1 MKLTDT
7 AIRNAK
13 PSDHLIKL
21 FDGDGLYLLLSPA
34 GHRGWRFKYYFQ
46 GREKLLSFGSY
57 PEITLKV
64 ARERRLEARRLV
76 QMGVDPSA
84 QRKAERAGR
93 SDTFELLAREWLEVR
108 RNSLSPKT
116 FENKQER
123 FEAFVFPYI
132 GKRPITQLKAVDIL
146 PLLKNIEARGRH
158 ETAHRVRSE
167 CGNVFRYA
175 VVAGRAERDPTV
187 DLRGALRSGVPRNR
201 PAIVDPARLGEL
213 MRAIAGYRGDI
224 STEFALKLLPLTFVR
239 PGELRCAAW
248 DEFNLKGAEWRI
260 PPARMKMR
268 ELHVVPLSTQA
279 VALLTDLHLLT
290 GKGYYVFPSIR
301 SKHRPISDNTINAA
315 LRRLGF
321 SAGEMVAHGFRS
333 TASTCLNELG
343 WHPDLI
349 ELQLAHAERNESR
362 GAYNRAQR
370 LGERR
375 KMMQVW
381 ADYLDELRDGK
392 ELTSVRSALL
402 SQSSSL

>member
-7 AIRNAK
+7 AIRNSKAGER
-13 PSDHLIKL
+13 PIKL
-21 FDGDGLYLLLSPA
+21 FDGEGLYLLVNPS
-34 GHRGWRFKYYFQ
+34 GSRGWRFKYYFN
-46 GREKLLSFGSY
+46 GREKLLSLGPY

-64 ARERRLEARRLV
+64 ARDRRLEARRLV
-76 QMGVDPSA
+76 EMGTDPSV
-84 QRKAERAGR
+84 QRQAERAAQ
-93 SDTFELLAREWLEVR
+93 SDTFELLAREWLEVQR
-108 RNSLSPKT
+108 GSLSEKT
-116 FENKQER
+116 FLNKQER

-132 GKRPITQLKAVDIL
+132 GKRPIAHLKAVDIL
-146 PLLKNIEARGRH
+146 PLLKKVEARGRN

-175 VVAGRAERDPTV
+175 VVTGRAERDPTV
-187 DLRGALRSGVPRNR
+187 DLRGALASVVRRNR
-201 PAIVDPARLGEL
+201 SAIVDPSRLGEL

-224 STEFALKLLPLTFVR
+224 STEYALKLLPLTFVR
-239 PGELRCAAW
+239 PGELRGAAW
-248 DEFNLKGAEWRI
+248 EEFSLKGAEWRI
-260 PPARMKMR
+260 PAARMKMR

-279 VALLTDLHLLT
+279 VALLSDLHTLT

-301 SKHRPISDNTINAA
+301 SKDRPISDNTINAA

-321 SAGEMVAHGFRS
+321 SADEMVAHGFRS

-370 LGERR
+370 LAERR
-375 KMMQVW
+375 KMMQAW
-381 ADYLDELRDGK
+381 ADYLEELCATR
-392 ELTSVRSALL
+392 RSAPGSNAALGV
-402 SQSSSL
+402 SE